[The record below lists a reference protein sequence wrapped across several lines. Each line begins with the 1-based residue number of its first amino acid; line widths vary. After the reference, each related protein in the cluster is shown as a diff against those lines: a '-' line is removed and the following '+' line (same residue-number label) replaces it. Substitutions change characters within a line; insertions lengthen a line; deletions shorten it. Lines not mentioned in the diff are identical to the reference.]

1 LIVGRCP
8 VLELLL
14 AGCHDTLGLAVDVAA
29 GAIIEEVPAG
39 GVKRAF
45 LPFPATSGRRV
56 VEIVFRKTT
65 SS

>member
-1 LIVGRCP
+1 ML
-8 VLELLL
+8 VLVL
-14 AGCHDTLGLAVDVAA
+14 AGCHETLGLAVDVAA
-29 GAIIEEVPAG
+29 GAGGPAG
-39 GVKRAF
+39 GFNRAF